1 MARLCHCGCSH
12 SWPQGRL
19 GPPWAE
25 MRWPP
30 DAQRA
35 AVRTCGRSVPV
46 EEGVRRDCARAD
58 SVKLGPP
65 GGNSGVAIRHTLPY
79 LSSVSRSVMS
89 KSLQFHGLQPSR
101 LLCPWNSPGNNIGV
115 GSHSL
120 SPEDLLDPEI
130 EPKPPTFRA
139 DSLPYE
145 SLGKPYL
152 HVGLFV
158 TPLTIAHQTP
168 LSVGFPRQE
177 YWSGLP

>member
-65 GGNSGVAIRHTLPY
+65 GGNSGSGSWQTWDSTL
-79 LSSVSRSVMS
+79 
-89 KSLQFHGLQPSR
+89 GLQRS
-101 LLCPWNSPGNNIGV
+101 I
-115 GSHSL
+115 
-120 SPEDLLDPEI
+120 
-130 EPKPPTFRA
+130 
-139 DSLPYE
+139 
-145 SLGKPYL
+145 
-152 HVGLFV
+152 
-158 TPLTIAHQTP
+158 
-168 LSVGFPRQE
+168 
-177 YWSGLP
+177 